1 MKHTEQQNEADRQ
14 TAINQCS
21 LMHYIDSDNL
31 VKCEEVYD
39 FDNKIWMFFEH
50 MEGGELTKI
59 LKDPLM

>member
-1 MKHTEQQNEADRQ
+1 
-14 TAINQCS
+14 
-21 LMHYIDSDNL
+21 MHYIDSDNL